1 MAKLLRLTRECTDSL
16 VIERSIWTLNN
27 MCSKNAANQQ
37 AVRQEGGFDA
47 ILRCAPLTLEPC
59 VCARS
64 ARSHGYPV
72 GCKRGGYTCTVDRTV
87 CGHVTQDEGPAHTEG
102 DSTWNRRAL
111 AMMPEERGIVKA
123 ALACVFHLADTPQGQ
138 DGLREAGA
146 LQVLLP
152 YCRGQICVP
161 NKEVALVALRALL
174 KGNATNRVRAATC
187 STRWEATRGQLKAV
201 AYSVA
206 SSSAGRIGGGL
217 KPRAFPPP
225 V

>member
-1 MAKLLRLTRECTDSL
+1 
-16 VIERSIWTLNN
+16 
-27 MCSKNAANQQ
+27 
-37 AVRQEGGFDA
+37 
-47 ILRCAPLTLEPC
+47 
-59 VCARS
+59 
-64 ARSHGYPV
+64 
-72 GCKRGGYTCTVDRTV
+72 
-87 CGHVTQDEGPAHTEG
+87 
-102 DSTWNRRAL
+102 
-111 AMMPEERGIVKA
+111 MMPEERGIVKA

-206 SSSAGRIGGGL
+206 SSISWSHRGWFETKGVSTSRVSPPGPLSMSYGHVGCL
-217 KPRAFPPP
+217 KARAFPPP